1 MSSIVSRRPS
11 SRNHWKEA
19 FWMSIRLGR
28 SSTCSI
34 WEKDLRAR
42 GEATVVVK
50 ESSLPWDGRDQA
62 NTGVP
67 IGRRAERRRN
77 QPEYRWNPLLRKQT
91 PTPTTGGQRK
101 CSAPCDSCPATARDR
116 PFALAEG
123 A

>member
-50 ESSLPWDGRDQA
+50 ESSLPWNGRDQA
-62 NTGVP
+62 NVSVRNG
-67 IGRRAERRRN
+67 GRAERRRN
-77 QPEYRWNPLLRKQT
+77 QPEYRTYPLQRKQT
-91 PTPTTGGQRK
+91 P
-101 CSAPCDSCPATARDR
+101 
-116 PFALAEG
+116 ALAVSDRRN
-123 A
+123 